1 MQTVYA
7 DGSVFCETTHLT
19 DFGGI
24 VSFPTTPEELMKEL
38 QAIRFNGFLL
48 EEMFDALSNFKFE
61 DNQTIM
67 YAWAFISDLLILHL
81 TSDLLHLT
89 SYR

>member
-24 VSFPTTPEELMKEL
+24 VSFPTPPDELMKEL
-38 QAIRFNGFLL
+38 KDAVRFNGFSLDD
-48 EEMFDALSNFKFE
+48 MFNALSNFKFE

-67 YAWAFISDLLILHL
+67 YAWTFI
-81 TSDLLHLT
+81 
-89 SYR
+89 